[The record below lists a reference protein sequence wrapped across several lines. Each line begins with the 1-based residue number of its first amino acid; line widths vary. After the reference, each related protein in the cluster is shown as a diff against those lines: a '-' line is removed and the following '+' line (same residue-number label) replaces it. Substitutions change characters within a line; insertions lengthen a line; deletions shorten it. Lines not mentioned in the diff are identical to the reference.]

1 MLGWD
6 GKKQNYRS
14 SGRILMVPT
23 ADILPNPEQPRREF
37 DMAKLL
43 ELAQSI
49 GENGLLHPLTITLRD
64 GVPYLV
70 AGERRLRA
78 AKMAGMREIPCILI
92 DARGVE
98 SALLALIEN
107 LQREDMNCFEEAEG
121 IRRLID
127 VYGLTQ
133 EEAAH
138 RLGCSQPTV
147 ANKLRLLRL
156 EPEERAAMIKAR
168 LTERHARA
176 LLRLD
181 PTPRRDAL
189 QRVIEGALTVAQTER
204 LVEDLLAGRVKR
216 KKPVI
221 LIRDIRLFLNTVN
234 HAIDTMRRSGIEA
247 CAEQSETDQYI
258 EYVVRI
264 PKEAAGGRTPSRRG
278 RVRTA

>member
-6 GKKQNYRS
+6 GKKAKYKS
-14 SGRILMVPT
+14 SGKILMVPT
-23 ADILPNPEQPRREF
+23 AEILPNPEQPRREF

-49 GENGLLHPLTITLRD
+49 GENGLLHPLTITLQD

-78 AKMAGMREIPCILI
+78 AKMAGLREIPCILVE
-92 DARGVE
+92 ARGVE
-98 SALLALIEN
+98 SALLALVEN

-156 EPEERAAMIKAR
+156 DPEEREAMVKAH

-189 QRVIEGALTVAQTER
+189 QRVIEGSLTVAQTER
-204 LVEDLLAGRVKR
+204 LVEELLTGYIKR
-216 KKPVI
+216 KKPVV
-221 LIRDIRLFLNTVN
+221 LVRDVRLFLNTVN

-247 CAEQSETDQYI
+247 SAEQSETDQYI

-264 PKEAAGGRTPSRRG
+264 PKEAATPRTAARRS